1 MVYESHASFESR
13 DTFEHKNTLDGSSL
27 GVGATANRGAIRLP
41 HAFAATLPQGQGHS
55 PGQGRF
61 NWPAAMRIAILDGQR
76 VAVKTVYKH
85 VVNLSTDI
93 IIEMNEVRYM
103 YRRLVD

>member
-1 MVYESHASFESR
+1 LVYESHASFESR
-13 DTFEHKNTLDGSSL
+13 DTFEHKNAVEGSSL
-27 GVGATANRGAIRLP
+27 AVATANRGAIRLP

-93 IIEMNEVRYM
+93 IIEMNEVCYM
-103 YRRLVD
+103 YHPLID